1 MRLSI
6 RILITA
12 ILVIAALYLFGLIT
26 HEVLSKKEE
35 TADKVV
41 AQFVHHHFVSDDA
54 TQIMKRVTYFASK
67 QFLIIAF
74 IALALWC
81 IFYKKH
87 TRLAIETLII
97 GISGHLM
104 NASLKETF
112 KRVRPADPLM
122 DPLRN
127 FSYPSG
133 HASSGIIFYG
143 LLIYFIWQSGI
154 NKAAKYILSILLLA
168 FALLIGF
175 SRIYL
180 GMHYASDV
188 VAGFCVGFVWLVICL
203 WTATLLRPKM
213 HRH

>member
-1 MRLSI
+1 MKPSI
-6 RILITA
+6 RIWITA
-12 ILVIAALYLFGLIT
+12 ILVFASLYLFGLIT
-26 HEVLSKKEE
+26 HEVLSEKEE
-35 TADKVV
+35 TADKLV
-41 AQFVHHHFVSDDA
+41 AQFVHHHFLSDGA
-54 TQIMKRVTYFASK
+54 TQIMKCVTYFASK

-74 IALALWC
+74 LVLALWC
-81 IFYKKH
+81 IIYKKDK
-87 TRLAIETLII
+87 RLAVETLII
-97 GISGHLM
+97 GISGHYM
-104 NASLKETF
+104 NALLKETF

-143 LLIYFIWQSGI
+143 LLIYLIWQLNI
-154 NKAAKYILSILLLA
+154 NRAVKYILSVLLLA

-188 VAGFCVGFVWLVICL
+188 AAGFCVGFAWLVICL
-203 WTATLLRPKM
+203 WIASLLRKKM
-213 HRH
+213 HRN

>member
-1 MRLSI
+1 VKTSV
-6 RILITA
+6 RIWITA
-12 ILVIAALYLFGLIT
+12 IIVIASLYVFGVIT
-26 HEVLSKKEE
+26 HEVLSEKEE
-35 TADKVV
+35 TADKIVSD
-41 AQFVHHHFVSDDA
+41 FVHHHFVSDGA
-54 TQIMKRVTYFASK
+54 TQAMKYITYFASK

-74 IALALWC
+74 VLLALWC
-81 IFYKKH
+81 IIYKKDR
-87 TRLAIETLII
+87 RLAVESLII
-97 GISGHLM
+97 GISGYLI

-143 LLIYFIWQSGI
+143 LLAYLIWRSDI
-154 NKAAKYILSILLLA
+154 SRILKYILSVLLIA

-188 VAGFCVGFVWLVICL
+188 AAGFCIGFAWLIVCL
-203 WTATLLRPKM
+203 SVATWLRRKD
-213 HRH
+213 HRI

>member
-1 MRLSI
+1 MKPSI

-12 ILVIAALYLFGLIT
+12 ILVIASLYLFGLIT
-26 HEVLSKKEE
+26 HEVLTEKED
-35 TADKVV
+35 TADKIVS
-41 AQFVHHHFVSDDA
+41 QFVHHHFVSDAA
-54 TQIMKRVTYFASK
+54 TQVMKSITYFASK

-74 IALALWC
+74 LVVALWC
-81 IFYKKH
+81 IFYKKDKI
-87 TRLAIETLII
+87 LALEILII
-97 GISGHLM
+97 GITGYLINS
-104 NASLKETF
+104 SLKETF

-143 LLIYFIWQSGI
+143 LVAFLVWQSNLG
-154 NKAAKYILSILLLA
+154 KPAKYILSVLLIA

-188 VAGFCVGFVWLVICL
+188 VAGFCVGFAWLVICL
-203 WTATLLRPKM
+203 WIAARINRKKTRN
-213 HRH
+213 

>member
-1 MRLSI
+1 VKPQV
-6 RILITA
+6 RILVTA
-12 ILVIAALYLFGLIT
+12 ILVIAALYLFGMIT
-26 HEVLSKKEE
+26 REVLSQRQE
-35 TADKVV
+35 TADKM
-41 AQFVHHHFVSDDA
+41 AADFVHHHFVSDGA
-54 TQIMKRVTYFASK
+54 TQVMKSITYFASK

-74 IALALWC
+74 FVLALWC
-81 IFYKKH
+81 VIYKKEW
-87 TRLAIETLII
+87 RLGIETVII
-97 GISGHLM
+97 GISGYLV
-104 NASLKETF
+104 NASLKEMF

-143 LLIYFIWQSGI
+143 LLTYLIWRSDI
-154 NKAAKYILSILLLA
+154 SKPAKYIFSILLIA

-188 VAGFCVGFVWLVICL
+188 VAGFCIGFAWLVICL
-203 WTATLLRPKM
+203 WIARLLRNKI
-213 HRH
+213 R

>member
-1 MRLSI
+1 MKLSI
-6 RILITA
+6 RVLITA
-12 ILVIAALYLFGLIT
+12 ILVIASLYLFGLIT

-41 AQFVHHHFVSDDA
+41 SQFVHQHFLSDGA

-74 IALALWC
+74 LVLALWC
-81 IFYKKH
+81 IIYKRDK
-87 TRLAIETLII
+87 RLATETLII
-97 GISGHLM
+97 GISGYLV

-143 LLIYFIWQSGI
+143 LLAYFIWQSEI
-154 NKAAKYILSILLLA
+154 SLVLKYILSVLLIT

-188 VAGFCVGFVWLVICL
+188 AAGFCVGFAWLVICL
-203 WTATLLRPKM
+203 WVAALLRRKF
-213 HRH
+213 RRT

>member
-1 MRLSI
+1 MKRSV
-6 RILITA
+6 RIWITV
-12 ILVIAALYLFGLIT
+12 ILVVASLYTFGLIT
-26 HEVLSKKEE
+26 HEVLSEKEE
-35 TADKVV
+35 TADRIVSE
-41 AQFVHHHFVSDDA
+41 FVHHHFVSDGA
-54 TQIMKRVTYFASK
+54 TKVMKSVTYFASK

-74 IALALWC
+74 VLLALWC
-81 IFYKKH
+81 IFYKKDK
-87 TRLAIETLII
+87 RLAIEALLI
-97 GISGHLM
+97 GITGYVM
-104 NASLKETF
+104 NATLKETF

-143 LLIYFIWQSGI
+143 LLTYIIWRSDISTPLKFIF
-154 NKAAKYILSILLLA
+154 SILLIA

-188 VAGFCVGFVWLVICL
+188 AAGFCIGFAWLVTCL
-203 WTATLLRPKM
+203 WVASKLKHGGNRN
-213 HRH
+213 

>member
-1 MRLSI
+1 MKPSV

-12 ILVIAALYLFGLIT
+12 ILVIMSLYLFGLIT
-26 HEVLSKKEE
+26 HEVLSEKEE
-35 TADKVV
+35 TADKLVSE
-41 AQFVHHHFVSDDA
+41 FVHHHFLSDGA
-54 TQIMKRVTYFASK
+54 TQIMKGVTYFASK

-74 IALALWC
+74 LVLALWC
-81 IFYKKH
+81 IIYKRDK
-87 TRLAIETLII
+87 RLAIETLII
-97 GISGHLM
+97 GISGHFM
-104 NASLKETF
+104 NASLKEIF

-143 LLIYFIWQSGI
+143 LLVYFIWQSNI
-154 NKAAKYILSILLLA
+154 NKAVKYILSILLLA

-180 GMHYASDV
+180 GMHFASDV
-188 VAGFCVGFVWLVICL
+188 IAGFCVGFAWLVICL
-203 WTATLLRPKM
+203 WIANLLRKKRVIP
-213 HRH
+213 

>member
-1 MRLSI
+1 MKSSI
-6 RILITA
+6 RIFIIA
-12 ILVIAALYLFGLIT
+12 ILVIAALYFFGLIT
-26 HEVLSKKEE
+26 HEVLTEKED
-35 TADKVV
+35 TADKIVSD
-41 AQFVHHHFVSDDA
+41 FVHHHFESNGA
-54 TQIMKRVTYFASK
+54 TQVMKTITYFASK

-74 IALALWC
+74 AAMALWSVLYKKDKRLALE
-81 IFYKKH
+81 
-87 TRLAIETLII
+87 LLII
-97 GISGHLM
+97 GITGHLI

-127 FSYPSG
+127 FSFPSG

-143 LLIYFIWQSGI
+143 LIAYLIWQSDI
-154 NKAAKYILSILLLA
+154 SKPAKFILSILSIA

-188 VAGFCVGFVWLVICL
+188 AAGFCVGFAWLVICL
-203 WTATLLRPKM
+203 SIL
-213 HRH
+213 HRLKHKHL